1 MGPTLGLFEAL
12 NRTQPVIHCRS
23 CTLEH
28 CKRVPPHG
36 YFSSPFQ
43 KRHATTGGDTRAR
56 QSTRMK
62 GTSTMLSTQAAI
74 VPHTLPTCHGSERGR
89 GLLSR
94 NRQRL
99 VSTRLEIAFTPWPRA
114 VLPTV
119 RPRQRAAGRDSAN
132 MVACLNLCFPHFDCL
147 ETSIAAFPVLPAALP
162 VPVPL
167 FQAIS
172 MALGRSPSTS

>member
-1 MGPTLGLFEAL
+1 
-12 NRTQPVIHCRS
+12 
-23 CTLEH
+23 
-28 CKRVPPHG
+28 
-36 YFSSPFQ
+36 
-43 KRHATTGGDTRAR
+43 
-56 QSTRMK
+56 
-62 GTSTMLSTQAAI
+62 MLSTQAAI

-119 RPRQRAAGRDSAN
+119 RPRQRAAGRDSAKHGC
-132 MVACLNLCFPHFDCL
+132 VSEFDCL